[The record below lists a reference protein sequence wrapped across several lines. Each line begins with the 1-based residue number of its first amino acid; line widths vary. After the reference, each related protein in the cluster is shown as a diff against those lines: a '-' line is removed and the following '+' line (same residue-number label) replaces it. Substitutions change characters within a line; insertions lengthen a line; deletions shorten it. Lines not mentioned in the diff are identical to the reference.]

1 MTELNDTP
9 ISKDVR
15 VTPATVF
22 KRLAFA
28 EAVTWTLLILGMVLK
43 YLTRTTDLGV
53 QVFGLVHGVVFLAY
67 VIATIAV
74 WVDQQWRVST
84 GVLGL
89 FSSVVPYAT
98 IWFERLV
105 ETRGLLSG
113 AWRVAGETESLNGP
127 EKALAWAVA
136 RPVVAVILAVV
147 AVAAITAFLLYL
159 GPPTSWGQA

>member
-1 MTELNDTP
+1 M
-9 ISKDVR
+9 
-15 VTPATVF
+15 TPATVF

-43 YLTRTTDLGV
+43 YVTHTTDLGV
-53 QVFGLVHGVVFLAY
+53 QIFGLVHGVVFLAY

-98 IWFERLV
+98 VWFEHLV
-105 ETRGLLSG
+105 QSRGLLSG
-113 AWRVAGETESLNGP
+113 SWRVAGQAEPLNGP
-127 EKALAWAVA
+127 ERALAWAIA
-136 RPVVAVILAVV
+136 RPAVALVLAAVAVV
-147 AVAAITAFLLYL
+147 AMTAFLLYL
-159 GPPTSWGQA
+159 GPPMSWGRA